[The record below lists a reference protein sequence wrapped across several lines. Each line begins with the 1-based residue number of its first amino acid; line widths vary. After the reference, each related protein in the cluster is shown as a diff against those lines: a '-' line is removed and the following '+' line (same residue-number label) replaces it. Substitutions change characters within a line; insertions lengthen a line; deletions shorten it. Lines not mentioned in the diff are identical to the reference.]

1 VIASYYHA
9 PDFPE
14 GSARMRGPDEQ
25 TVVMTAAAQHRVNHF
40 VQHRGADFTIRGMVR
55 HVHV

>member
-1 VIASYYHA
+1 
-9 PDFPE
+9 
-14 GSARMRGPDEQ
+14 MRGPDEQ